1 MVRSIV
7 AGLLAACLFAGAQSR
22 FIQAELQT
30 GIKTKKA
37 KVGDPVKARTTAEVK
52 LANGVTVP
60 AGSILLGELRSVEPD
75 AVSISFD
82 AYQNGAKTTPLK
94 LSIRAAMMPVPGDH
108 GAREAQ
114 RAEAQ
119 TGAVIGLDGV
129 TLKVDESGHEPTKF
143 QSSRGELKIDKGLQ
157 LMLGLVE

>member
-1 MVRSIV
+1 MVRSMV
-7 AGLLAACLFAGAQSR
+7 AGLLAACLLAGAQTR

-37 KVGDPVKARTTAEVK
+37 KVGDPVKARTTADVT
-52 LANGVTVP
+52 LANGVNIPT
-60 AGSILLGELRSVEPD
+60 GTTLLGELRSVEPN

-82 AYQNGAKTTPLK
+82 AWQKGAKTEPLK
-94 LSIRAAMMPVPGDH
+94 LSIRAAMMPVAGPH
-108 GAREAQ
+108 GTRDPQ

-143 QSSRGELKIDKGLQ
+143 QSAKDELKIDKGLQ
-157 LMLGLVE
+157 LMLALVE

>member
-7 AGLLAACLFAGAQSR
+7 AGLLVACLFAGAQTH
-22 FIQAELQT
+22 FIQAELLT

-37 KVGDPVKARTTAEVK
+37 KVGDPVKARTIGDVK

-60 AGSILLGELRSVEPD
+60 AGSTLLGELRSVESD
-75 AVSISFD
+75 AVSIAFD
-82 AYQNGAKTTPLK
+82 TCQNGSKTTPLK
-94 LSIRAAMMPVPGDH
+94 LSIRAAMMPVAGEH

-143 QSSRGELKIDKGLQ
+143 VSSRGELKIDKGLQ

>member
-7 AGLLAACLFAGAQSR
+7 AGLLAACLLAGAQSR
-22 FIQAELQT
+22 FIQAELLT

-37 KVGDPVKARTTAEVK
+37 KVGDPVKARSTADVT
-52 LANGVTVP
+52 LTNGVTVP
-60 AGSILLGELRSVEPD
+60 AGSTLLGELRSVEPN
-75 AVSISFD
+75 AVSVSFD
-82 AYQNGAKTTPLK
+82 TCQNGGKTTPLK
-94 LSIRAAMMPVPGDH
+94 LSIRAAMMPVAGEH
-108 GAREAQ
+108 GARDAQ

-143 QSSRGELKIDKGLQ
+143 QSARGELKIDKGLQ

>member
-1 MVRSIV
+1 
-7 AGLLAACLFAGAQSR
+7 
-22 FIQAELQT
+22 
-30 GIKTKKA
+30 
-37 KVGDPVKARTTAEVK
+37 VKARTTAEVK
-52 LANGVTVP
+52 LTNGVTVP
-60 AGSILLGELRSVEPD
+60 AGSMLLGELRSVEPD

-82 AYQNGAKTTPLK
+82 ACQNGAKTTPLK
-94 LSIRAAMMPVPGDH
+94 LSIRAAMMPVAGEH
-108 GAREAQ
+108 GARGAQ